1 MTEGTEP
8 PIRVLLVDD
17 HKIIRDGLRALMTRQ
32 NHLEVA
38 GEADDGKKAVEMAIQ
53 LQPDVVILD
62 LSLPRLNGIEAAEQ
76 IKQEAPG
83 VKIIALSMHSDRR
96 FIVGVLRAG
105 AAGYLMK
112 GCSFEDLD
120 AAIRAVAKGWKYLS
134 PEVTSIVVEDYL
146 RQISYYSHSNTDVN
160 LTRREREVL
169 QLVAAG
175 RSTRKIAECLGVS
188 IKTVE
193 SHRQNIMDKT
203 CARSVAELTKLAIR
217 MNLAVLDA

>member
-1 MTEGTEP
+1 M
-8 PIRVLLVDD
+8 
-17 HKIIRDGLRALMTRQ
+17 
-32 NHLEVA
+32 
-38 GEADDGKKAVEMAIQ
+38 
-53 LQPDVVILD
+53 
-62 LSLPRLNGIEAAEQ
+62 
-76 IKQEAPG
+76 
-83 VKIIALSMHSDRR
+83 
-96 FIVGVLRAG
+96 
-105 AAGYLMK
+105 
-112 GCSFEDLD
+112 
-120 AAIRAVAKGWKYLS
+120 
-134 PEVTSIVVEDYL
+134 

-175 RSTRKIAECLGVS
+175 RSTRQIAECLGVS